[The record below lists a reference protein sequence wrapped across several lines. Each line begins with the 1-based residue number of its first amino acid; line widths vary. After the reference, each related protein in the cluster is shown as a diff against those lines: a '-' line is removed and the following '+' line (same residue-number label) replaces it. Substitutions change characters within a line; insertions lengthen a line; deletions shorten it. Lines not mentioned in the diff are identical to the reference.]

1 MKIEPRKIKK
11 TLKYATVGTCVATSL
26 IATGCNKE
34 QIPATEN
41 TPISVTAT
49 PEEGTLSTP
58 PHVSGI
64 IVAPTEDVPTG
75 ATPKPDELY
84 IDGDIA
90 FPENTP
96 EIAGG
101 IPTPE
106 PESED
111 VYFAGVPP
119 MREN

>member
-58 PHVSGI
+58 PQEAGV
-64 IVAPTEDVPTG
+64 IVAPTSD
-75 ATPKPDELY
+75 TPDMVTPDPDELY
-84 IDGDIA
+84 LDGDIA
-90 FPENTP
+90 TTSELVGDIT
-96 EIAGG
+96 
-101 IPTPE
+101 TPE
-106 PESED
+106 PEYDD
-111 VYFAGVPP
+111 VQLAGAPP
-119 MREN
+119 VKQ